1 MADPP
6 SAPLRVEA
14 TSSDEADEA
23 VSSTDDEEMPAL
35 GDLDDPGFLEA
46 LFLRRRFS
54 APGPARA
61 RLYPEARPW
70 TRPPALAR
78 AADEDPAARP
88 RPRWRGSRR
97 WHAGG
102 KPSIFAARRDAAGP
116 DAPFCY
122 GDDAPH
128 RGAEAA
134 GEATRIQWWFRELR
148 FRAADASY
156 RAEVDA
162 VALLAKAVR
171 LPPDVAWGIAAFAVA
186 DRPRALAVHLHDDS
200 AVLSFAADVP
210 LHRRREY
217 AARCARSA
225 LPVLRRGGRAALE
238 VLNTLEATAPPPPPP
253 RPRPRRRERAASL
266 YRLEARRRQRDDVT
280 RRDGARGDDL
290 AADDDDAVAGPYT
303 TPYRFRGASY
313 PAPDSAAVDPERAE
327 AAVPEE
333 MRAAEPAG
341 EATQRL
347 LDARARRNPDDEFQ
361 SRSSSAAPASRQ
373 SQSRIQFAA
382 PRFFEALSV
391 QRVASEELAEFRAA
405 QEA

>member
-35 GDLDDPGFLEA
+35 GDLDDPGFLED

-70 TRPPALAR
+70 PRPMALAR

-148 FRAADASY
+148 FRAADALY

-162 VALLAKAVR
+162 VALLAKAAR
-171 LPPDVAWGIAAFAVA
+171 LPADVAWGIAAFAVA

-266 YRLEARRRQRDDVT
+266 YRLEARRRQRDDVA

-290 AADDDDAVAGPYT
+290 AADDDDAAAGPYT
-303 TPYRFRGASY
+303 TPYLFRGAPY
-313 PAPDSAAVDPERAE
+313 PAPDSAVVDPERAE
-327 AAVPEE
+327 AAVPEGT
-333 MRAAEPAG
+333 RAAAEAG
-341 EATQRL
+341 EAPPRL
-347 LDARARRNPDDEFQ
+347 LDARARRNPDTRLQ
-361 SRSSSAAPASRQ
+361 MAS
-373 SQSRIQFAA
+373 
-382 PRFFEALSV
+382 PRYFDMSF
-391 QRVASEELAEFRAA
+391 QRVATEEFAEFRDA

>member
-35 GDLDDPGFLEA
+35 GDLDDPGFLED

-70 TRPPALAR
+70 TRPEALAR

-102 KPSIFAARRDAAGP
+102 KPSIFAERAP
-116 DAPFCY
+116 TSPFCY

-156 RAEVDA
+156 LAEVDA

-266 YRLEARRRQRDDVT
+266 YRLEARRRQRDDVA

-290 AADDDDAVAGPYT
+290 AADGDFAVAGSYA
-303 TPYRFRGASY
+303 TPYLFRGASY

-333 MRAAEPAG
+333 MRAAAYAAG

-361 SRSSSAAPASRQ
+361 SQSSSAAPASRQ

-382 PRFFEALSV
+382 PRRYMPV
-391 QRVASEELAEFRAA
+391 QLVASEELAEFRAA

>member
-35 GDLDDPGFLEA
+35 GDLDDPGFLED

-70 TRPPALAR
+70 TRPEALAR

-102 KPSIFAARRDAAGP
+102 KPSIFAERAP
-116 DAPFCY
+116 TSPFCY

-156 RAEVDA
+156 LAEVDA

-266 YRLEARRRQRDDVT
+266 YRLEARRRQRDDVA

-290 AADDDDAVAGPYT
+290 AADGDFAVAGSYA
-303 TPYRFRGASY
+303 TPYLFRGASY

-333 MRAAEPAG
+333 MRAAAEAAG

-347 LDARARRNPDDEFQ
+347 QYARPRRY
-361 SRSSSAAPASRQ
+361 
-373 SQSRIQFAA
+373 
-382 PRFFEALSV
+382 V
-391 QRVASEELAEFRAA
+391 QLVATEDLAELRAA